1 MSDLYRL
8 SSGVPQGSILGPLL
22 FLIFINDFPNA
33 SAYFSVRLFANDS
46 SLTASG
52 NDLDNLINEIN
63 NRLNDIFNWLC
74 CSRLTLH
81 LSKTKYV
88 IFQPR
93 QKVNY
98 NLHSPLVLAGQIL
111 QESQSVKYLGVYIDS
126 HLCWNDHIDYLC
138 CKISKTLNIITRLKC
153 YLMSNSLVSVYYSLI
168 YPYLSNMAVF
178 CGETIMM
185 LLYQRS

>member
-8 SSGVPQGSILGPLL
+8 SSGVPRLQGSILGPLL
-22 FLIFINDFPNA
+22 FLIFITDFPNA
-33 SAYFSVRLFANDS
+33 SAYFSVRLFADDT

-74 CSRLTLH
+74 CRRLTLH

-88 IFQPR
+88 NFQPR

-111 QESQSVKYLGVYIDS
+111 
-126 HLCWNDHIDYLC
+126 
-138 CKISKTLNIITRLKC
+138 
-153 YLMSNSLVSVYYSLI
+153 
-168 YPYLSNMAVF
+168 
-178 CGETIMM
+178 
-185 LLYQRS
+185 